1 MKISHVLLGLSL
13 LGFSLG
19 AAEMVKIPGGEFMMG
34 GKAPDAKP
42 HKVKVSPFMMDKFE
56 VTQGD
61 YRTVVG
67 ENPSRFK
74 GDDLPVERVR
84 WNDCI
89 RYCNMRS
96 AKEGLKPCYDLETGK
111 CDFSADGYRLP
122 TEAEWEFA
130 CRAGSAKDL
139 SNKGGMRKI
148 GDAAWLR
155 KNSKETT
162 HKVGSRQPNAFG
174 LYDMYGNVAEWCNDF
189 YDADYYAKSPAQDPK
204 GPEAGK
210 KRVLRGG
217 SWQDREKKISSFM
230 RMSDDPA
237 TADICQGY
245 DTYGFRCVKRVSS
258 GK

>member
-1 MKISHVLLGLSL
+1 MKSYRTVLFLALLGVAA
-13 LGFSLG
+13 G
-19 AAEMVKIPGGEFMMG
+19 AAEMVKIPGGEFTMG
-34 GKAPDAKP
+34 GSAPDAKP
-42 HKVKVSPFMMDKFE
+42 HKVKVSPFMMDKYE

-61 YRTVVG
+61 YRQILG

-74 GDDLPVERVR
+74 GDSLPVERLR

-89 RYCNMRS
+89 RYCNARS
-96 AKEGLKPCYDLETGK
+96 AKEGLKPCYDAETGK
-111 CDFSADGYRLP
+111 CDFSANGYRLP

-130 CRAGSAKDL
+130 CRAGSTKDL
-139 SNKGGMRKI
+139 YNQGGMRKI

-162 HKVGSRQPNAFG
+162 HKVGTKQPNAFG

-189 YDADYYAKSPAQDPK
+189 YTEAPDGGTDPK
-204 GPEAGK
+204 GPATGK

-217 SWQDREKKISSFM
+217 SWQDRPKNISSSA
-230 RMSDDPA
+230 RMADDPA

-245 DTYGFRCVKRVSS
+245 DTYGFRCVRRAK
-258 GK
+258 